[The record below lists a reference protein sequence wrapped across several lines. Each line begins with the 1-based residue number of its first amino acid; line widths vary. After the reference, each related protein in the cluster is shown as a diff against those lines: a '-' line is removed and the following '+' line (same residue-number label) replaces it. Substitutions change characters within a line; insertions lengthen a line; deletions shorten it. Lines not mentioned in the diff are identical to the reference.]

1 MLEVVGVDRAGR
13 GVLVGQDVIRILLNH
28 QLDALLLKLGCGKG
42 IEDLRVGRGT
52 GRNGELL
59 GRLDSAG
66 AVGIACAA
74 SGKAAQ
80 GDGAKAGK
88 PSLEDKAARDG
99 GVETIAMVAS
109 KCSHGIT
116 PFKIDV
122 ENGAKCALD
131 ARFSRNRIEQVE
143 AACPRDPSK
152 EARFMPSHQACPL
165 TCSPI

>member
-28 QLDALLLKLGCGKG
+28 QLDALFLKPGRGKG
-42 IEDLRVGRGT
+42 IEDLRVGG
-52 GRNGELL
+52 GAGGDGELL
-59 GRLDSAG
+59 GCLGSAG

-99 GVETIAMVAS
+99 GVETIAMVTG

-116 PFKIDV
+116 PFKVDV
-122 ENGAKCALD
+122 ENGGKCALD
-131 ARFSRNRIEQVE
+131 TRFRRNRIEQVG
-143 AACPRDPSK
+143 AACPRDPSR
-152 EARFMPSHQACPL
+152 EARFMPSHQAYPL